1 MTMSIEA
8 ETKLLAEGAQSYVGA
23 VNAVWA
29 FRDIVQ
35 RRCRAVVENRLG
47 EYAKALDWKLGADAL
62 LDWETTPGEWSGDE
76 ATVGV
81 WFKFGQVSAIY
92 HHLWLPADEAVRPEA
107 AMSVYLGSQKKRD
120 RFWDALSPHDQDLI
134 KLPSN
139 REIYLGEKLNDQEEI
154 GRFDEKLDGL
164 LTRWIQ
170 LWKRASGLK
179 RLVKQTGE
187 GEE

>member
-1 MTMSIEA
+1 MSIEA
-8 ETKLLAEGAQSYVGA
+8 ETTLLAEGARSYVGA
-23 VNAVWA
+23 VNAVRA
-29 FRDIVQ
+29 FRDVVK
-35 RRCRAVVENRLG
+35 RRCRTVVESRLG
-47 EYAKALDWKLGADAL
+47 EYAKALDWKIASDGLQ
-62 LDWETTPGEWSGDE
+62 DWETTPGEWSGEE

-92 HHLWLPADEAVRPEA
+92 HNLYLSADEAVAPEV

-120 RFWDALSPHDQDLI
+120 RFWEALGPHDKDLI

-139 REIYLGEKLNDQEEI
+139 REIWLGEQLNDREV

-170 LWKRASGLK
+170 LWKRAGGLK
-179 RLVKQTGE
+179 RLVKQAGD